1 MRVIGNGKPY
11 SVNNNK
17 FIGKIAAAIIACG
30 FLLLSVSGC
39 IGTDFQPPI
48 EDSAVTQSPE
58 NVARVFAESAFS
70 GDYEKMFHCFPVKY
84 QESLSEKDLE
94 QYKAWGVETKAALEK
109 SGTEYLGTS
118 SADSKQYSTDTTS
131 AEYKDSL
138 ASISMTYGIVST
150 DIEDVRTCDVRIF
163 CNIDNSKKYQ
173 DISVLVYKY
182 GTDWYACVNA
192 DFQLS

>member
-1 MRVIGNGKPY
+1 MRVIGNGISY
-11 SVNNNK
+11 AGNNII
-17 FIGKIAAAIIACG
+17 IGKIAAAVIVCG

-39 IGTDFQPPI
+39 IGTDFSPPV

-58 NVARVFAESAFS
+58 NVARVFAEAAFK
-70 GDYEKMFHCFPVKY
+70 GDYEKMFLCFPVKY
-84 QESLSEKDLE
+84 QESLTENDLE
-94 QYKAWGVETKAALEK
+94 QYKSWGLETKAALEK

-118 SADSKQYSTDTTS
+118 SGNSSQYSKDKTS

-138 ASISMTYGIVST
+138 ASISMTYGIAST
-150 DIEDVRTCDVRIF
+150 DIDDVRTCDVRIF
-163 CNIDNSKKYQ
+163 CNIDKSRKYQ

-192 DFQLS
+192 DFQPS

>member
-1 MRVIGNGKPY
+1 MHVVGTGKSY
-11 SVNNNK
+11 SVINNI
-17 FIGKIAAAIIACG
+17 FMGKIAAAITVCG

-39 IGTDFQPPI
+39 IGTDFQTPV

-58 NVARVFAESAFS
+58 NVARVFAESAFN
-70 GDYEKMFHCFPVKY
+70 GDYEKMFRCFPVKY
-84 QESLSEKDLE
+84 QESLTENDLD
-94 QYKAWGVETKAALEK
+94 QYKAWGVETGAALEK

-118 SADSKQYSTDTTS
+118 SGNSKQYSTDTTS

-138 ASISMTYGIVST
+138 ASISMTYGIAST

-163 CNIDNSKKYQ
+163 CNIDKSKKYQ

-182 GTDWYACVNA
+182 GNDWYACVNA

>member
-1 MRVIGNGKPY
+1 MRVMGIGKSY
-11 SVNNNK
+11 SVINNIFN
-17 FIGKIAAAIIACG
+17 GKIAAAIIVCG
-30 FLLLSVSGC
+30 FLLFSVSGC
-39 IGTDFQPPI
+39 IGMDFQPPV

-58 NVARVFAESAFS
+58 NVARVFAESAFN

-84 QESLSEKDLE
+84 QESLTENDLD
-94 QYKAWGVETKAALEK
+94 QYKAWGVETKASLEK

-118 SADSKQYSTDTTS
+118 SGNSKQYSTDTAS

-138 ASISMTYGIVST
+138 ASISMTYGIAST

-163 CNIDNSKKYQ
+163 CSIDKTKKYQ

-182 GTDWYACVNA
+182 GTNWYACVNA

>member
-1 MRVIGNGKPY
+1 MYNTFMPVF
-11 SVNNNK
+11 S
-17 FIGKIAAAIIACG
+17 GKIAAAFIACG
-30 FLLLSVSGC
+30 FLLFSVSGC
-39 IGTDFQPPI
+39 IGTDFRPPV

-84 QESLSEKDLE
+84 QESLAENDLE
-94 QYKAWGVETKAALEK
+94 QYKEWGVETRAALEK

-118 SADSKQYSTDTTS
+118 SDNSKQYSTDTAS

-138 ASISMTYGIVST
+138 ASISMTYGIAST
-150 DIEDVRTCDVRIF
+150 DIEDVRTCGVRIF
-163 CNIDNSKKYQ
+163 CSIDKSRQYQ

>member
-1 MRVIGNGKPY
+1 MRVMRIGISY
-11 SVNNNK
+11 SVINNIFK
-17 FIGKIAAAIIACG
+17 GKIAAAIIACG

-39 IGTDFQPPI
+39 IGTDFQPPV

-58 NVARVFAESAFS
+58 NVARVFAESAFN
-70 GDYEKMFHCFPVKY
+70 GDSEKMLHCFPVKY
-84 QESLSEKDLE
+84 QESLTENDLD
-94 QYKAWGVETKAALEK
+94 QYKAWGVETSAALEK

-118 SADSKQYSTDTTS
+118 SGNSKQYFTDTTS
-131 AEYKDSL
+131 AEYRDSL
-138 ASISMTYGIVST
+138 ASISMTYGIAST

-163 CNIDNSKKYQ
+163 CNIDKSKKYQ

-182 GTDWYACVNA
+182 GNDWYACVNA